1 MAKKKKMKLKKL
13 HPITTY
19 VLLTIGVILLSLIL
33 SLFKI
38 SATYSTINQQTN
50 ILEKTIITVNNLLS
64 REGIEK
70 IFSNATTNFASFT
83 TLTTLIITLIGIE
96 IAEVTGLIQTFM
108 KKRFAKINP
117 KTLTFILILLAIFS
131 SIVNEVGY
139 AILIPLG
146 ALLFLFNGRNP
157 LVGVAAAFAGVAF
170 GYSISFFVGTID
182 LSLIPYTTQA
192 AHLIDSSFYVRMTS
206 NLYIMIIS
214 CIIMAIVGTIITEK
228 IVVKKLGRYISK
240 KHDELGQTKEIEYLD
255 LQYEEQKKIK
265 EEAKEKK
272 GLKYARISG
281 IIIALIFIYS
291 IIPGLP
297 LSGFLLDLN
306 QKTYSDQLF
315 GPNSYFQDGFT
326 YIISL
331 FFMITGISY
340 GIGSESIKNDKELFN
355 KLDEKLKTLGS
366 LIVLIFFASQFIAVF
381 KESNIGTVIVATLA
395 NILKA
400 LPLSGLALI
409 IVSIIIIAISNMFV
423 TTSLAK
429 WSIISPILIPTMM
442 QLNMSPQY
450 GQFIFRAAESMTN
463 GITPLLAYFVV
474 YIGYLN
480 IYNKEQDKYFSI
492 KEGINLMIPYFIGYT
507 LTWIFIILMW
517 YIIGL
522 PLGPGVYPTL

>member
-1 MAKKKKMKLKKL
+1 
-13 HPITTY
+13 
-19 VLLTIGVILLSLIL
+19 
-33 SLFKI
+33 
-38 SATYSTINQQTN
+38 
-50 ILEKTIITVNNLLS
+50 
-64 REGIEK
+64 
-70 IFSNATTNFASFT
+70 
-83 TLTTLIITLIGIE
+83 
-96 IAEVTGLIQTFM
+96 
-108 KKRFAKINP
+108 
-117 KTLTFILILLAIFS
+117 
-131 SIVNEVGY
+131 
-139 AILIPLG
+139 
-146 ALLFLFNGRNP
+146 
-157 LVGVAAAFAGVAF
+157 
-170 GYSISFFVGTID
+170 
-182 LSLIPYTTQA
+182 
-192 AHLIDSSFYVRMTS
+192 
-206 NLYIMIIS
+206 
-214 CIIMAIVGTIITEK
+214 
-228 IVVKKLGRYISK
+228 
-240 KHDELGQTKEIEYLD
+240 
-255 LQYEEQKKIK
+255 
-265 EEAKEKK
+265 
-272 GLKYARISG
+272 
-281 IIIALIFIYS
+281 
-291 IIPGLP
+291 
-297 LSGFLLDLN
+297 
-306 QKTYSDQLF
+306 
-315 GPNSYFQDGFT
+315 
-326 YIISL
+326 
-331 FFMITGISY
+331 MITGISY

-409 IVSIIIIAISNMFV
+409 IVSIIVIAISNIFV